1 MSLLGGLVALCLSSH
16 WWCRVVGG
24 LAGAFLC
31 FEPHPAT
38 DGVLAGWRWA
48 ATQGEQEDEGG
59 CGEVSVATWR
69 RCPL

>member
-1 MSLLGGLVALCLSSH
+1 M
-16 WWCRVVGG
+16 GG

-69 RCPL
+69 RCPS